1 MRALIVDDDPAFSEV
16 TQLALQTAGYEV
28 ECADSAEAAVTTLA
42 ASTGGHFDVLL
53 LDVQMPEASGLDL
66 LAELR
71 EKGNEVPVLFVT
83 SRADV
88 ADRVHGLRLGA
99 DDYVTKPVEYEEL
112 IARIE
117 GVVKRRLALP
127 TVAFGPLSI
136 DLAKRRVHANG
147 KVVDLSPR
155 EYDVLWALVEAKG
168 QTLSREHLLKD
179 VWNIHFEPGTNV
191 VNVHIARLRR
201 KLEACK
207 VHMVETVRGEGYRA
221 ATAGE

>member
-16 TQLALQTAGYEV
+16 TQLALETAGFQV
-28 ECADSAEAAVTTLA
+28 ECAASAEAACALLGD
-42 ASTGGHFDVLL
+42 SPRGHFDVLL

-88 ADRVHGLRLGA
+88 QDRVQGLRLGA

-127 TVAFGPLSI
+127 TVAFGPLSVN
-136 DLAKRRVHANG
+136 LAKRRVHADG

-168 QTLSREHLLKD
+168 QTITREALLKD

-201 KLEACK
+201 KLEA
-207 VHMVETVRGEGYRA
+207 VGVDLIETVRGEGYRA
-221 ATAGE
+221 SEA